1 MRRMGKITALAAVAV
16 LALAGCGSDDDS
28 DGGDD
33 TNAGSGGNAL
43 DCDAADGDGPKVGIA
58 YDVGGQGDK
67 SFNDAAAVGVKKAV
81 DDLGATCTEAEAT
94 DGEAESAREDRL
106 RQLADAGHNPILAVG
121 FLYSEA
127 VNKVAPDY
135 PDVSFDVV
143 DGYDPDDQPNDN
155 VAYLGFAEEQGSFL
169 VGVAAATKSEADN
182 VGFVGGVNSDL
193 IKKFEAG
200 FTAGAKAVNPDIEVQ
215 VKYLQESDPKGF
227 NDPAAGKA
235 TATGMYDQ
243 GADVVYHASGG
254 SGAGVFEAAVEAGD
268 GKWAIGVDS
277 DQYLTASSTEQ
288 PHILTSML
296 KRVDVAAFDAVSAV
310 NDGSPL
316 VSYQVYDLKSD
327 GVGYSTSGGFVDDIT
342 GDIDG
347 YADKIKSG
355 EITVPTAP

>member
-1 MRRMGKITALAAVAV
+1 MGKITALAAVAV
-16 LALAGCGSDDDS
+16 LALAGCGSDNDN
-28 DGGDD
+28 GGEDD
-33 TNAGSGGNAL
+33 TAGSSNTL
-43 DCDAADGDGPKVGIA
+43 DCDAADGDGPNVGIA

-81 DDLGATCTEAEAT
+81 DDLSATCTEAEAQ

-106 RQLADAGHNPILAVG
+106 RQLADGGHDPIVAVG

-135 PDVSFDVV
+135 PDLSFNVV
-143 DGYDPDDQPNDN
+143 DGFDPDDQPNEN

-169 VGVAAATKSEADN
+169 VGAAAALTTESDH

-200 FTAGAKAVNPDIEVQ
+200 YAAGAKAVNPDIAVD
-215 VKYLQESDPKGF
+215 VKYIEESDPSGF
-227 NDPAAGKA
+227 NDPAGGKA
-235 TATGMYDQ
+235 AATGMFDQ

-254 SGAGVFEAAVEAGD
+254 SGAGVFQAAVEAGE

-277 DQYLTASSTEQ
+277 DQYLTASETER

-296 KRVDVAAFDAVSAV
+296 KRVDVATFDAISAV
-310 NDGSPL
+310 DDGSPL
-316 VSYQVYDLKSD
+316 SGYQVYDLKAD
-327 GVGYSTSGGFVDDIT
+327 GVGYATSGGFVDDIK
-342 GDIDG
+342 GDLDG
-347 YADKIKSG
+347 FADKIKSG
-355 EITVPTAP
+355 EIKVPTAP